1 MLSSLLLAALLGT
14 APAPIV
20 GQPTDSTPTPAAV
33 AAPGPGPRLDAAGV
47 VPLRF
52 VPVVRDTTKAAAD
65 TGRPR
70 AIEYSDWYYRRLTIH
85 RWGSYAMI
93 PLFAW
98 QYYLG
103 DKLTKARDRG
113 ESVSDATRNM
123 HGLAAGG
130 VAVLFGVNTLTGG
143 VNLYESRN
151 DPNGRTLRM
160 VHGITMLLAD
170 AGFVATGAM
179 AESAGE
185 GEGGEGGNGGER
197 GTNAHRN
204 VAVASMG
211 LSVLSTA
218 IMWFG
223 QRD

>member
-1 MLSSLLLAALLGT
+1 MLSSLLFAILLGT
-14 APAPIV
+14 APAPIAAA
-20 GQPTDSTPTPAAV
+20 PTDSTPIAAPV
-33 AAPGPGPRLDAAGV
+33 AAPVAGPRVEPVGV
-47 VPLRF
+47 VPLRY
-52 VPVVRDTTKAAAD
+52 VVAVADTTKAAAD
-65 TGRPR
+65 TGRPH
-70 AIEYSDWYYRRLTIH
+70 AIEYSDWYGRRLTIH

-113 ESVSDATRNM
+113 ESISSSTKNM

-143 VNLYESRN
+143 WNLYESRN

-185 GEGGEGGNGGER
+185 DEGGDGGTGGER